1 VLIHEDVMA
10 FAHSAIVLLVLVVET
25 NVKYT
30 ALNIVALLGA
40 VTNKLFMVRNNSNRN
55 RAAAF
60 NDAYI
65 CRRAK

>member
-10 FAHSAIVLLVLVVET
+10 LALSAIVLLVFVAET
-25 NVKYT
+25 NVKDT
-30 ALNIVALLGA
+30 ALNISHRLGA
-40 VTNKLFMVRNNSNRN
+40 VTNKLFMVRNNSNRG
-55 RAAAF
+55 RASAF